1 MPLSFVQD
9 FLSKSVQKIPEKVF
23 LIQDDKKITYQ
34 DLELQS
40 NQLANALIRSGIQ
53 RGDRVVLFLPNIPEQ
68 AITIFGVLKA
78 SAVFIVVNP
87 GTKEDKLSYILNNSQ
102 AKAII
107 FSADQHSMIA
117 QIFSKTPNL
126 KFGLSIG
133 NQKPIDQKIQ
143 DFGTFIHGA
152 DKSKPRQK
160 NIDLDLACLIYTS
173 GSTGEPKGVMSDHS
187 NVVFAV
193 QSITSY
199 LQNNSND
206 IILNAVPLSFDY
218 GLYQLLMTVSFGG
231 TMVLEKGFIFPAMTL
246 KKIEQFQITGFP
258 GVPTMFSV
266 ILNMDLEGYDF
277 SSLRY
282 MTNTAAAL
290 SSSHISKI
298 YEKFP
303 HVKFYSMYGLT
314 ETKRTLYLPP
324 GDLNK
329 KPESVGIPIPG
340 TEAWIVDEDDNH
352 LGPNQIGE
360 LVVRGRHVMRGYW
373 QDEKATNLRYRP
385 GLYPGERVCY
395 SGDLFK
401 MDEDGYFYFVARK
414 DDIIKSRGEKVS
426 PKEVENAIYK
436 LPGVQDV
443 AVIGVDD
450 PIFGQAIKAFIVLHQ
465 KEYSVNEILRHCK
478 NHLEDFMVPK
488 YIEILDEL
496 PKTNTGKIKKS
507 GLS

>member
-9 FLSKSVQKIPEKVF
+9 FLSESVQKIPEKVF

-87 GTKEDKLSYILNNSQ
+87 GTKEDKLTYILNNSQ

-266 ILNMDLEGYDF
+266 ILNMDLEDYDF

-324 GDLNK
+324 EDLNK

-340 TEAWIVDEDDNH
+340 TEAWIVDEDDKH

-373 QDEKATNLRYRP
+373 QDERATN
-385 GLYPGERVCY
+385 
-395 SGDLFK
+395 
-401 MDEDGYFYFVARK
+401 
-414 DDIIKSRGEKVS
+414 
-426 PKEVENAIYK
+426 
-436 LPGVQDV
+436 
-443 AVIGVDD
+443 
-450 PIFGQAIKAFIVLHQ
+450 
-465 KEYSVNEILRHCK
+465 
-478 NHLEDFMVPK
+478 
-488 YIEILDEL
+488 
-496 PKTNTGKIKKS
+496 
-507 GLS
+507 

>member
-9 FLSKSVQKIPEKVF
+9 FLSDSVQKFPEKIF
-23 LIQDDKKITYQ
+23 ILQDEKKLSYQ
-34 DLELQS
+34 ELELFS
-40 NQLANALIRSGIQ
+40 NQFAHSLMQFGIQ
-53 RGDRVVLFLPNIPEQ
+53 RGDRIVLFLPNIPEQ
-68 AITIFGVLKA
+68 AIAIFGVLKA

-87 GTKEDKLSYILNNSQ
+87 GTKEDKLTYILNNCQ

-107 FSADQHSMIA
+107 FYSDQQDVITR
-117 QIFSKTPNL
+117 IFNKSSYL
-126 KFGLSIG
+126 KFGLVIG
-133 NQKPIDQKIQ
+133 DQKIPGQ
-143 DFGTFIHGA
+143 HIHGFESFFKDSDTA
-152 DKSKPRQK
+152 KPKQK

-199 LQNNSND
+199 LQNVSND

-246 KKIEQFQITGFP
+246 KKIDQYKITGFP

-290 SSSHISKI
+290 SSSHIAKI
-298 YEKFP
+298 KEKFP
-303 HVKFYSMYGLT
+303 QVRFYSMYGLT

-324 GDLNK
+324 EDLSR
-329 KPESVGIPIPG
+329 KPDSVGIPIPG
-340 TEAWIVDEDDNH
+340 TETWIVDEDDNR

-360 LVVRGRHVMRGYW
+360 LVIRGRHVMRGYW
-373 QDEKATNLRYRP
+373 QDENATNLRYKP
-385 GLYPGERVCY
+385 GLIPGERLCY

-450 PIFGQAIKAFIVLHQ
+450 PIFGQAIKAFVVLHQ

-478 NHLEDFMVPK
+478 TNLEDFMVPK
-488 YIEILDEL
+488 YIEIVAEL
-496 PKTNTGKIKKS
+496 PKTNSGKIKKS